1 MAAIIANYQ
10 DGDYATAAGLWDV
23 VLTRYQ
29 LPAEALHN
37 AARFFM
43 ISDPDKTAPIVA
55 LLEEADGI
63 GHAKLIADYRTRIA
77 PALAG
82 H

>member
-1 MAAIIANYQ
+1 MAAIIANYH

-43 ISDPDKTAPIVA
+43 ISDPGKTARIVG
-55 LLEEADGI
+55 LLEETDGI
-63 GHAKLIADYRTRIA
+63 GHAKLIADYRTKIA